1 MAKIQL
7 EATWFLIAILII
19 ICFIAVIYVV
29 YVYGKTDSF
38 NDIWMFL
45 KVIFLVIFINL
56 FLLLFAIEVII
67 IYITLGTETGSESWI
82 FVLLNSIL
90 LGIYLN
96 VCGLKFGS
104 NKNEI
109 MKYTILFV
117 LVYIAVSGFGY
128 LGVLVEFREPISDYL
143 NYRFIQTNSTIAIE
157 FIIWNIV
164 LFILIYFISFMVEK
178 EK

>member
-7 EATWFLIAILII
+7 EASWFLISILFI
-19 ICFIAVIYVV
+19 ICFIAIIYVI

-38 NDIWMFL
+38 NDIWTYL
-45 KVIFLVIFINL
+45 KVFLLSVFIVL
-56 FLLLFAIEVII
+56 LLLLFSLEIII

-104 NKNEI
+104 NKNEL
-109 MKYTILFV
+109 MKYMILFC
-117 LVYIAVSGFGY
+117 LVYIALSGFGY
-128 LGVLVEFREPISDYL
+128 LGVLIEFREPISDYL